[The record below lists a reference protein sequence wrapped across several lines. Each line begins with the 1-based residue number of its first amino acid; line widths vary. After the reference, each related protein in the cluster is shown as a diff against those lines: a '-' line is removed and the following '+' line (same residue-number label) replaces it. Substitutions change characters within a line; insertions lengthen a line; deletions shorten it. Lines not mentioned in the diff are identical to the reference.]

1 MARRVSGLGARR
13 ITAKGRI
20 ANDKGRLTK
29 DMLSPAQLRRRA
41 RKIKLLLMDVDGV
54 LTDGRIY
61 YVPNPRGGVF
71 ETKTFYARDGLGIRF
86 AIDAGLKTGILS
98 GRGSPVVEYRAR
110 ELGIQFIQQRALEKV
125 EPYRKILSAAGVK
138 DQEVC
143 YMGDDVVDLPILM
156 RVGLAVGV
164 ADGHPLV
171 RRHIHYCTR
180 APGGLGAVREIVE
193 VILAAQGKW
202 DAVVKHY
209 LES

>member
-1 MARRVSGLGARR
+1 MF
-13 ITAKGRI
+13 
-20 ANDKGRLTK
+20 
-29 DMLSPAQLRRRA
+29 LSPLQIRRRA

-61 YVPNPRGGVF
+61 YVPNPRGGVY
-71 ETKTFYARDGLGIRF
+71 ETKTFHARDGLGIRF
-86 AIDAGLKTGILS
+86 AINAGLKTGILS
-98 GRGSPVVEYRAR
+98 GRSSPVVEYRAK

-125 EPYRKILSAAGVK
+125 EPYEKILSAAGVK
-138 DQEVC
+138 DDEVC

-156 RVGLAVGV
+156 RAGLAVGV

-193 VILAAQGKW
+193 LILAAQGKW
-202 DAVVKHY
+202 DSMLRHY